1 LRSEVRFLT
10 NALVYVVDKEKK
22 ESRAELRDMSEHGLS
37 IKTDGYLDIEP
48 NSSYIIAVIPEKESN
63 LKKFQMEI
71 ESRWVKINK
80 IKMESGF
87 SVLVPFNEKEFSDY
101 LDYLALKGQTETS
114 EKNREITDTPSIET
128 EKIELP

>member
-1 LRSEVRFLT
+1 MRSEVRFLT